1 MRPCHFSIRLHL
13 ETSWIGIWGSKVIR
27 GYQRL
32 SLLWVNPK
40 SLKHGLER
48 VQNEV
53 MSNEPFNRI
62 GNDIFNIDS
71 TIPNAM
77 GLLINLLF
85 MTIANIIVIIY
96 AIWQFIL
103 ATVFIP
109 PLIGWKIANENRK
122 KYLYRYQWFMWLY
135 SVFMWRVLGS
145 YDELNPNWKLQF
157 TQISKKLSR
166 KKFKALDVIVTFRSA
181 IPII

>member
-1 MRPCHFSIRLHL
+1 MFKSQWDDPKI
-13 ETSWIGIWGSKVIR
+13 
-27 GYQRL
+27 
-32 SLLWVNPK
+32 SLTWLWTGQKWRHHVMFNE
-40 SLKHGLER
+40 SL
-48 VQNEV
+48 
-53 MSNEPFNRI
+53 NRI

-109 PLIGWKIANENRK
+109 SLIGSKIANENRK
-122 KYLYRYQWFMWLY
+122 KCLFQYQWFMWLY

-145 YDELNPNWKLQF
+145 YDELNQNWKLQF
-157 TQISKKLSR
+157 TQTSKKLYR
-166 KKFKALDVIVTFRSA
+166 KRFNAMDVTDGNL
-181 IPII
+181 P